1 MNRSP
6 SPSMGPAVAQRHNL
20 DNLWSV
26 PLTTAAA
33 AFLSTVGVSNYGL
46 FYVVYMNH
54 YGVTREEASWPS
66 SIHCIVSHVIAIGS
80 GTMVIML
87 SVYNARYFMK
97 YRGVATGFKFVGWSL
112 SGLAF
117 PPILTD
123 LFQTYGFQGGMLLLG
138 GIVMNVMVFIMLLKN
153 PRPLKCFAN
162 ARRTKS
168 NQQIVSVNAARLTAA
183 YITTPLQVQVAE
195 NVRRLPGKLEL
206 SSSGEL
212 KVEPSETQHSCMVS
226 LCSAFAP
233 LKVPIFYAFLPAF
246 VLCDYGDMLM
256 STTIV
261 DYAADKGW
269 TDGQAK
275 NMIVCISLAGLVGR
289 ILLPLAAD
297 RGYVSRSALV
307 ALSYSLI
314 ALTWMV
320 LPHVQS
326 VEGVWSVCFV
336 AAAQFGCLLTMKG
349 VLVADYL
356 GIENIAASMGI
367 TGVAMLP
374 LLLGNPSIVG
384 FFRDTMGSYDNLYR
398 LLAVLAF
405 LVAVMLLG
413 VACYER
419 AGSESQSR
427 NGRPAL
433 VSKYGGTI

>member
-6 SPSMGPAVAQRHNL
+6 SSSMGPTVAQLHNL

-153 PRPLKCFAN
+153 PRPLNCCAT
-162 ARRTKS
+162 AGRTKS
-168 NQQIVSVNAARLTAA
+168 NQQIASVHISRLLTSQLHSRCKW
-183 YITTPLQVQVAE
+183 PE

-212 KVEPSETQHSCMVS
+212 KVEPSETQHPCMAS

-261 DYAADKGW
+261 DYAVDKGW
-269 TDGQAK
+269 TVDQSK
-275 NMIVCISLAGLVGR
+275 NMILCISLAGLLGR

-307 ALSYSLI
+307 ALSYFFI

-398 LLAVLAF
+398 SLAVPAF

-413 VACYER
+413 VVCHER
-419 AGSESQSR
+419 TVSESQSR

-433 VSKYGGTI
+433 VSKYGAII